1 MQGTSSRAQAMI
13 TIPRLRVYIRF
24 YSFSFKLDIRLRHVG
39 IATCRQGQ
47 ENSDVKRPSAI

>member
-24 YSFSFKLDIRLRHVG
+24 YSFSFKLHIRLRHVG